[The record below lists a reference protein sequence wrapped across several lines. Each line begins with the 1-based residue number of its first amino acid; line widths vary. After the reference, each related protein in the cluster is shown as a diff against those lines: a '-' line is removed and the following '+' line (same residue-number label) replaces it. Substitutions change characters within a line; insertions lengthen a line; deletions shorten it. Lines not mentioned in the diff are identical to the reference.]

1 MASRSASS
9 PATVREQSLEYVAL
23 RPDLPERAR
32 TVLEGIR
39 SPSRL
44 ADVIA
49 AHLEIGLEPRQEVL
63 ATADVAQRLEL
74 VLKLLSEQCE
84 ELKVSSRIQQNL
96 DEERSRHQREQY
108 LRHKMRAFCA

>member
-1 MASRSASS
+1 M
-9 PATVREQSLEYVAL
+9 
-23 RPDLPERAR
+23 
-32 TVLEGIR
+32 LEGIR

-74 VLKLLSEQCE
+74 VLKLLSEAM
-84 ELKVSSRIQQNL
+84 KSSRSSSRIQQKL

-108 LRHKMRAFCA
+108 LRHKNARYP